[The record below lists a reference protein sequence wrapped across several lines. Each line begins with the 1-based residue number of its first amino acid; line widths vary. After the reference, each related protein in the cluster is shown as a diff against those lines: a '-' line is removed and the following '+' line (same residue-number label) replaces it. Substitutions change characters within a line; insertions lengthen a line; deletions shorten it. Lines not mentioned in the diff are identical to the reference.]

1 MNPLLLA
8 ALPLLAPP
16 PATVESEAVVSI
28 AAPAAPAVRNPAAV
42 VWRAD
47 LNAAFAES
55 KRTGKPVLIV
65 FGATW
70 CHYCHKQ
77 DDETLTDAGVRAE
90 LVGFVPVRLDYDA
103 HQKAAEILEVKT
115 LPQAVILSPTADL
128 LGRAAGFH
136 NPSQFT
142 GVLTGA
148 TAKYAGLT
156 AAKAARVAA
165 GPTDS
170 ATL

>member
-28 AAPAAPAVRNPAAV
+28 AAPAAPAAV
-42 VWRAD
+42 TWQAD

-65 FGATW
+65 FGASW

-77 DDETLTDAGVRAE
+77 DDETLTDAGVKAQLAR
-90 LVGFVPVRLDYDA
+90 FVPVRLDYDA
-103 HQKAAEILEVKT
+103 HEKAAEILEVKT

-136 NPSQFT
+136 NPSQFA

-148 TAKYAGLT
+148 TAKYATLT

-165 GPTDS
+165 GPSDT